1 MPEKLYKRKNLRNSF
16 IRYSGLATK
25 MAAIIFAGTFLGD
38 YIDTLNNTT
47 PTFTII
53 FSLASIF
60 LSLFYVLKRIL
71 DDN

>member
-1 MPEKLYKRKNLRNSF
+1 
-16 IRYSGLATK
+16 
-25 MAAIIFAGTFLGD
+25 MAAIIFVGTFLGD

-71 DDN
+71 NDN